1 MLALQGKSGARVPSG
16 QGWDVKGWPQG
27 AAALENHLLCFPL
40 KHLRITPVPPVA
52 SAWTT
57 PHALSQLSLGPCRVI
72 RPVVPWATSGGGHM
86 GQEDCTVFPLQAQ

>member
-40 KHLRITPVPPVA
+40 KHLRIAPSHLWPQLGLLPMPSLS
-52 SAWTT
+52 SAWD
-57 PHALSQLSLGPCRVI
+57 PVEFI
-72 RPVVPWATSGGGHM
+72 RPVVAWATSDEGHM
-86 GQEDCTVFPLQAQ
+86 GQEDSALYFF